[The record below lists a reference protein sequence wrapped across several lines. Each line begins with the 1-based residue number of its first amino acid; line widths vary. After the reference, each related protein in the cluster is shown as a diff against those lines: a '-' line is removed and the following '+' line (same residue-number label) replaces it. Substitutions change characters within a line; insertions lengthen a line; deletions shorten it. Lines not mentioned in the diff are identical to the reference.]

1 MGNQVLTS
9 LDQLHTY
16 KVPGTDGN
24 TTATVSNV
32 GLQNLVQDG
41 SLDTNPLPAPPG
53 WEAQQPA
60 STVPPSTIP
69 VDDPIATPSAPADT
83 VDTVPP
89 VSIHDEPTAT
99 ASTTVET
106 TPQQPE
112 PTVVLEQEET
122 LHVSQ
127 QEDKNM
133 SDIQDQVMDTPA
145 TTEQA
150 TPAVSPLA
158 PKTLTGSSWIN
169 PPIVTRSTLKG
180 NSTLKQVIETYFD
193 KHDHTFKDTYPLQ
206 GDIVTYSNGPG
217 LWEEGGFNGIDGAV
231 RLVAG
236 PHGERLEATMVYTP
250 NKATMTSGRVILNGR
265 HALMEVKN
273 GCLVVLGG
281 RKRND
286 QFLIVLRITSYDL
299 INDKSAKNKD
309 NVRSKYTAET
319 IATWESDTGNF
330 TLLKDVDFALAES
343 ELIRAALLRLNEVD
357 ASTACYVKPY
367 RYRSVNTSDYND
379 AIKDPN
385 LVNKISYYK
394 DLKALYDQ
402 VEKDSIENLL
412 AADKR
417 EHSIIYT
424 SIQNLDPLPEYPQGG
439 VVVFVI
445 PVILNA
451 KESSSKAPGHRKNM
465 YGILLTPDQQFWYI
479 DTPDQVKT
487 VSQLKAEIISRN
499 SGPIA
504 SSLRRMTIK

>member
-1 MGNQVLTS
+1 M
-9 LDQLHTY
+9 
-16 KVPGTDGN
+16 
-24 TTATVSNV
+24 
-32 GLQNLVQDG
+32 
-41 SLDTNPLPAPPG
+41 
-53 WEAQQPA
+53 
-60 STVPPSTIP
+60 
-69 VDDPIATPSAPADT
+69 
-83 VDTVPP
+83 
-89 VSIHDEPTAT
+89 
-99 ASTTVET
+99 VET

-112 PTVVLEQEET
+112 PNVVLEQEDT
-122 LHVSQ
+122 LHINQ

-133 SDIQDQVMDTPA
+133 EETKDQVMEAMSAPS
-145 TTEQA
+145 TTELS
-150 TPAVSPLA
+150 TPSVSPLA

-193 KHDHTFKDTYPLQ
+193 KHDHTFKDEYTLQ

-299 INDKSAKNKD
+299 IPDKSTKNKD
-309 NVRSKYTAET
+309 NTRSKYTAET
-319 IATWESDTGNF
+319 IATWESETGNF

-385 LVNKISYYK
+385 LVNKIAYFKELK
-394 DLKALYDQ
+394 DLYAQ

-424 SIQNLDPLPEYPQGG
+424 SIQNLDPIPEYPQGG

-479 DTPDQVKT
+479 DTPDQVKP
-487 VSQLKAEIISRN
+487 VSQLKSEIATRN